1 MKTCSAR
8 SPVLPRNALLRCEAA
23 LCLTIA
29 TLAQR
34 LAPFRYLALTLGES
48 QRELSGAHPALAAGL
63 SVRVSR
69 GLLSTAER
77 LPWHTTCL
85 ERAVAAK
92 WMLRRRRVPSTLYLG
107 VRRSG
112 RDLSAHA
119 WLRSG
124 QAIVTG
130 GIEESTNYQPI
141 AWFT

>member
-1 MKTCSAR
+1 
-8 SPVLPRNALLRCEAA
+8 VLPPNALLHGEAA
-23 LCLTIA
+23 LCLTLA

-34 LAPFRYLALTLGES
+34 LAPFRYLALTLGQS
-48 QRELSGAHPALAAGL
+48 QRELPDTHPPRAANLSLRVARGLQSAAG
-63 SVRVSR
+63 
-69 GLLSTAER
+69 R

-112 RDLSAHA
+112 PGLIAHA

-124 QAIVTG
+124 PAIITG
-130 GIEESTNYQPI
+130 GIEESATYPPV
-141 AWFT
+141 AWFS